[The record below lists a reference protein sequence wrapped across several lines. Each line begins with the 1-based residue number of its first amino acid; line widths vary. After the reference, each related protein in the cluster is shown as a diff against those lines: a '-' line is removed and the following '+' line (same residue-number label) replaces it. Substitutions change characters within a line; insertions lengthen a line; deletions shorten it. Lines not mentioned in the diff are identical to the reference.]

1 VTSPLLTAAG
11 LHVKRGART
20 VVEAFDLTAAAGC
33 VYALTGPNGAGKSS
47 ALKAL
52 AGLLPSSGR
61 LQIAGTELSSL
72 SPRQRAKQ
80 LAYVPQQSLLQSG
93 ISVREVVLQGRYA
106 HDPVWPQRHKHAD
119 AIEAA
124 MRETDVLGLADR
136 PWNQLSGGEQR
147 RVLLARALA
156 TEAPVILLDE
166 PTTSL
171 DVGHALQLLLS
182 LRALA
187 KRGRCIIAVLHD
199 LDQVAR
205 YADHSVLLHH
215 GKSVAAGPTAQVIT
229 SEHIRAVYGV
239 ELLPQSALGYRLLGS
254 EDAAR

>member
-1 VTSPLLTAAG
+1 LRVA
-11 LHVKRGART
+11 RGART
-20 VVEAFDLTAAAGC
+20 VVESFDLAAAPGC

-47 ALKAL
+47 AIRAL
-52 AGLLPSSGR
+52 AGLLPSSGQ
-61 LQIAGTELSSL
+61 LQIAGRELRGL
-72 SPRQRAKQ
+72 GPRERAKQ

-106 HDPVWPQRHKHAD
+106 HDPVWPHRHKHAA
-119 AIEAA
+119 AIDQA
-124 MRETDVLGLADR
+124 MRETDVLSLAER

-171 DVGHALQLLLS
+171 DVAHALQLLLS
-182 LRALA
+182 LRELA
-187 KRGRCIIAVLHD
+187 RQGRCIVAVLHD

-205 YADHSVLLHH
+205 YADQCVLLHQ
-215 GKSVAAGPTAQVIT
+215 GKSLAAGPTPQVIT
-229 SEHIRAVYGV
+229 SENIRAAYGV
-239 ELLPQSALGYRLLGS
+239 ELVPAGALGYRLVAD
-254 EDAAR
+254 EEHVR

>member
-1 VTSPLLTAAG
+1 MTSPALLARD
-11 LHVKRGART
+11 VRVQRGSRT
-20 VVEAFDLTAAAGC
+20 VLEGFQLAAALGG

-52 AGLLPSSGR
+52 AGLLPCSGQ
-61 LQIAGTELSSL
+61 LQVAGRDLRSL
-72 SPRQRAKQ
+72 SARERARQI
-80 LAYVPQQSLLQSG
+80 AYVPQQSLLASG

-106 HDPVWPQRHKHAD
+106 HDAVWPNKHKHTEP
-119 AIEAA
+119 IEQA
-124 MRETDVLGLADR
+124 MRQTDVLALAGR

-171 DVGHALQLLLS
+171 DVAHALQLLVQLQ
-182 LRALA
+182 RLA
-187 KRGRCIIAVLHD
+187 QQGRCIVAVLHD

-205 YADHSVLLHH
+205 YAQHAVLLQH
-215 GKSVAAGPTAQVIT
+215 GLTAAAGPTHEVIT
-229 SEHIRAVYGV
+229 SDNIRRVYGV
-239 ELLPQSALGYRLLGS
+239 ELVQKDALGYRLLDG
-254 EDAAR
+254 AP